1 MVEIDGSYREG
12 GGQILRT
19 ALSLSCLFRKPFR
32 IFNIRKGRRKP
43 GLMPQHLTAV
53 RAAQLLS
60 GAEVKGDNVSST
72 EILFSPGEVKGGDL
86 FFDIGTAGST
96 TLVLQTLVPAI
107 ALSGEVELPNQKTT
121 ITLKGGTH
129 VPFSPPFHYVSEVF
143 VPLLKLIGM
152 DIELFIDSYGFYPK
166 GGGKIRAVV
175 SPVKSLKPLNILDR
189 GSIVK
194 MTGYSGI
201 GNLPISIAER
211 QKKALLEK
219 LYSAAILPNPP
230 LEKGV
235 KGGFE
240 KSDEGRFERCPIDI
254 ELLDVPTPG
263 RGTFLFLRAES
274 ENSTAGFT
282 AIGERGKSAEV
293 VGEEVA
299 ADFLRY
305 YSTGAVLDPHMSDQ
319 IALYLSV
326 CKEESIFST
335 SSVTE
340 HLLTNLWVIGLF
352 HEYRY
357 SVEGEIGDPGVV
369 RIGPRQ
375 S

>member
-1 MVEIDGSYREG
+1 MIEIDGSYREG
-12 GGQILRT
+12 GGQILRS

-60 GAEVKGDNVSST
+60 GAEVKGDNVTST

-96 TLVLQTLVPAI
+96 TLVLQTLIPAI
-107 ALSGEVELPNQKTT
+107 ALSGEMELPNQKTT

-129 VPFSPPFHYVSEVF
+129 VPFSPPFHYLSEVF
-143 VPLLKLIGM
+143 VPFLKLIGM

-166 GGGKIRAVV
+166 GGGKIRAAI
-175 SPVKSLKPLNILDR
+175 SPVKLLKPLNILDR

-194 MTGYSGI
+194 MTGYSGV
-201 GNLPISIAER
+201 GNLPLTIAER

-219 LYSAAILPNPP
+219 LYSAAIPPNPP
-230 LEKGV
+230 LEKGG

-240 KSDEGRFERCPIDI
+240 EYSVDI
-254 ELLDVPTPG
+254 KLLDLPTPG
-263 RGTFLFLRAES
+263 QGTFLFLRADS
-274 ENSTAGFT
+274 KNSIAGFT
-282 AIGERGKSAEV
+282 AIGERGKRAEV

-305 YSTGAVLDPHMSDQ
+305 YSTGAALDPHMSDQ
-319 IALYLSV
+319 IVLYLSV

-335 SSVTE
+335 ASVTE
-340 HLLTNLWVIGLF
+340 HLMTNLWAIGLF

-357 SVEGEIGDPGVV
+357 SVEGEIGKPGIV
-369 RIGPRQ
+369 RVGPRQ